1 MSKPSET
8 DSSVSGAANNDAG
21 EATDS
26 GQSTEDLNNDASLP
40 SVSDFSGFVLSLAA
54 NAMMN
59 LRDEPSDGRI
69 ASDRNIDLKAAAQ
82 YIDILVMLSSKTKGN
97 LSDEE
102 QKLLDSLL
110 YDLRMSYVE
119 VAGQS

>member
-1 MSKPSET
+1 MNKPSEPE
-8 DSSVSGAANNDAG
+8 SSVSDDVINDTG
-21 EATDS
+21 E
-26 GQSTEDLNNDASLP
+26 GKKEQLEKNEPLP
-40 SVSDFSGFVLSLAA
+40 AVSDFSGFVLSLAA
-54 NAMMN
+54 NAMMS
-59 LRDEPSDGRI
+59 LRDDPSDGRI

-82 YIDILVMLSSKTKGN
+82 YIDILVMLSSKTEGN

-102 QKLLDSLL
+102 KNLLDSLL

>member
-1 MSKPSET
+1 MNKPSGT
-8 DSSVSGAANNDAG
+8 DSSVSDDAISDTG
-21 EATDS
+21 EGTK
-26 GQSTEDLNNDASLP
+26 EDFEENEALP
-40 SVSDFSGFVLSLAA
+40 AVSDFSGFVLSLAA

-59 LRDEPSDGRI
+59 LRDDPSDGRI

-82 YIDILVMLSSKTKGN
+82 YIDILVMLSDKTKGN

-102 QKLLDSLL
+102 KNLLDSLL